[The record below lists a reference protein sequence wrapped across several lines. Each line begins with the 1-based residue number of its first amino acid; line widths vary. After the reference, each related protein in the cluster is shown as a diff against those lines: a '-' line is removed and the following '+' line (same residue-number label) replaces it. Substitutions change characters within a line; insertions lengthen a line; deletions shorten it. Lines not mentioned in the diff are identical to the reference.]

1 MLNISLLFIFS
12 TLYYI
17 FNREH
22 LRLPLKDR
30 VYLKK
35 YKILLDILYF
45 TTELFYF
52 LWLIFLYF
60 YNIKFALI
68 LTFLIL
74 VNWLLNRK
82 NNAKVDYSFSYIKI
96 IVFISMLIG

>member
-1 MLNISLLFIFS
+1 MLSISLLFIIS
-12 TLYYI
+12 TIYYI
-17 FNREH
+17 LNREH

-45 TTELFYF
+45 STELLYF
-52 LWLIFLYF
+52 LWVILLYF
-60 YNIKFALI
+60 YDIKFALI

-74 VNWLLNRK
+74 VNWFFNR
-82 NNAKVDYSFSYIKI
+82 NSVKVDYSFSAIKL
-96 IVFISMLIG
+96 IVFILMLIS